1 MVYHQRIGVLGL
13 GLLEG
18 LLGRH
23 WPEATRVLKL
33 SSATLL
39 QMRARY
45 GGPGALAADEGAASR
60 WQRWGGALLKADKVR
75 ALLDSAR
82 STVGVRQGEW
92 EQRRLKEQAEPTRA
106 ARREVGRCKRQLRR
120 LAQGQAALQAQG
132 QMVGVATACVLW
144 YCLGDPQQYHCAAA
158 YRKAMGLNLVER
170 SSGTY
175 QGQLKISKRGH
186 AWSRQWLYL
195 ATLRLVKEVEVQRWY
210 QAKKARDPLGA
221 RRAVV
226 AVMRKLALALYHVG
240 ISGTPFEARRLF
252 ERIGSKKAA
261 QPASGPGSD
270 GGDG

>member
-92 EQRRLKEQAEPTRA
+92 EQRRVNHP
-106 ARREVGRCKRQLRR
+106 RRSLPQSH
-120 LAQGQAALQAQG
+120 
-132 QMVGVATACVLW
+132 
-144 YCLGDPQQYHCAAA
+144 GDEIGDDRH
-158 YRKAMGLNLVER
+158 RKGNR
-170 SSGTY
+170 
-175 QGQLKISKRGH
+175 
-186 AWSRQWLYL
+186 
-195 ATLRLVKEVEVQRWY
+195 
-210 QAKKARDPLGA
+210 
-221 RRAVV
+221 
-226 AVMRKLALALYHVG
+226 
-240 ISGTPFEARRLF
+240 
-252 ERIGSKKAA
+252 
-261 QPASGPGSD
+261 
-270 GGDG
+270 